1 MASDEKETVEGLL
14 EIKEIYEPPKEIVEK
29 AYVKNYD
36 EVYQA
41 AIKDP
46 EKFWEE
52 AANELEWFK
61 KWNKV
66 LEWDYPKAKWFLG
79 AKVNI
84 VHNALDRHM
93 NTWRRNKVALY
104 WEGQDGSSRTLSYAD
119 LYREVNR
126 FANALKELGI
136 KKGDRVTIYLP
147 RIPEQ
152 MIAMLATAKIGAIHS
167 VVYSGFSAGA
177 LKDRIVDA
185 EAKVV
190 VTADGGYYRNKIVP
204 LKDTVDEIRDECPT
218 LEHVVV
224 VRRTGKDI
232 REKEGDVDWNELVKD
247 KPVECKTEEM
257 DSEDPLFILY
267 TSGTTGKPK
276 GVLHVHGGYMVGVYR
291 TMKWI
296 FDIKDDDVYWCTADA
311 GWITGH
317 SYIVYGP
324 LINGATSL
332 MWEGAPDYPHPGIWW
347 SLIEKYKV
355 SIFYTTPTA
364 IRALMR
370 YGEEWPRKYD
380 LSSLR
385 ILGSVG
391 EPINPEAWLWFRKV
405 TGDRC
410 PIMDTWW
417 QTETGMI
424 MISPLPCVPLKPGSA
439 TKPFPGIV
447 AEIVDKDGNKITEP
461 NKGGYLVIRTPWPAM
476 MRTIYKDPDRY
487 NSYWETI
494 PNAYHTGDM
503 AKMDEDGYFWILG
516 RADDVLKVSGYR
528 LGTAEIESALVSHE
542 AVAEAAVI
550 GKPDPVKGEAIKAFV
565 VLKEG
570 YEPSDD
576 LVKELKM
583 HVREVMGPI
592 AMPSEI
598 EFRES
603 LPKTRSGKIMRRL
616 LKAQELGLPV
626 GDTSTLED

>member
-177 LKDRIVDA
+177 LKDRIIDA

-232 REKEGDVDWNELVKD
+232 REKEGDIDWNELVKD

>member
-232 REKEGDVDWNELVKD
+232 REKEGDIDWNELVKD

>member
-14 EIKEIYEPPKEIVEK
+14 EIKEIYEPPKEIVKK

-232 REKEGDVDWNELVKD
+232 REKEGDIDWNELVKD

>member
-177 LKDRIVDA
+177 LKDRIIDA

>member
-177 LKDRIVDA
+177 LKDRIIDA

-232 REKEGDVDWNELVKD
+232 KEKEGDIDWNELVKD

-296 FDIKDDDVYWCTADA
+296 FDVKDDDVYWCTADA

-461 NKGGYLVIRTPWPAM
+461 NKGGYLVIKTPWPAM